1 MKKILVF
8 LKQWTLLIA
17 VATGAVGHSFFA
29 RFAPLSPWL
38 LMAMLLFTFSNMSP
52 RDLRF
57 HPLHCV
63 MLAVQIGGSLLAYA
77 LISPWNP
84 VIAQCASLCL
94 LTPTGTAAATIT
106 GMLGGSVGF
115 IAAYTFIG
123 SFTVVFAAPLI
134 IPLIAPGHVDMPF
147 LSSMLSVFSRVA
159 PTMLVPL
166 GLAWGMQRFT
176 PALNAVVIRCSFL
189 SYYLWALMIM
199 ILIGSTFDML
209 LAPGEKDY
217 GTEAAVAATGILICA
232 VQFAVGKGVGA
243 RYHRRI
249 ATGQALA
256 QKNLMLA
263 MWLAFQ
269 YLDPLTAVCLAA
281 YSIFQNLF
289 NATQIWLKGRSDE
302 RIRRR
307 LHAYHERKHARMD
320 GTGIPPRVPDGVPD
334 MTESEENALDALPL
348 RIAREVER
356 GKSPSPPGAERSE

>member
-1 MKKILVF
+1 
-8 LKQWTLLIA
+8 
-17 VATGAVGHSFFA
+17 
-29 RFAPLSPWL
+29 
-38 LMAMLLFTFSNMSP
+38 MAMLLFTFSNMSP

-106 GMLGGSVGF
+106 GHAGRECGLHRGLHLHRQFRRGVRRASDYSPHRARACGHALPFVHAF
-115 IAAYTFIG
+115 R
-123 SFTVVFAAPLI
+123 VFQ
-134 IPLIAPGHVDMPF
+134 G
-147 LSSMLSVFSRVA
+147 VA
-159 PTMLVPL
+159 PTMLRSAGPRL
-166 GLAWGMQRFT
+166 GH
-176 PALNAVVIRCSFL
+176 
-189 SYYLWALMIM
+189 
-199 ILIGSTFDML
+199 
-209 LAPGEKDY
+209 
-217 GTEAAVAATGILICA
+217 AAVHARPQRRGHPVQFPVLLSLGAHDHDPHRQHFRHAARSRRKGLRHGSRRRATGILICA